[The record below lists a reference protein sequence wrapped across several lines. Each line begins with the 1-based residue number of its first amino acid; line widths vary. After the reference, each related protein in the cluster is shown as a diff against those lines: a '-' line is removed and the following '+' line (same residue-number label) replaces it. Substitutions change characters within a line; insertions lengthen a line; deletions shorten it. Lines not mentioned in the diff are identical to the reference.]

1 VNNGIEELE
10 KEILT
15 GGNEIKKSVEKLLG
29 FNLEIN
35 EVATELEKILKKIPE
50 LRKKKEI
57 LKLEKSVSRYSEKL
71 QESGVSR
78 GLIDF
83 IVGKRR
89 EKIQSKDFNLT
100 LWQIYEIEKK
110 LKIFDKS
117 GPEIFSLSS
126 SLLKTDDID
135 EIEVITRKMRANIDV
150 ESSLKKEIVKQETIL
165 KFVEEGGF
173 EEKKA
178 VCELLNQKTLS
189 DAIKKNIITEDVL
202 NKKLKK
208 LEGEM
213 TEFQKEVIKLL
224 TAREKKL
231 KETLAGRPPFL
242 AGFFSDY
249 LVNPISWTFGVLGTL
264 IIILYALE
272 KFLINFFSQNVPAI
286 YEFLYST
293 GITAL
298 CARIK
303 TSSALLTGFIF
314 ILVAGLARKL
324 DQYLK
329 KIY

>member
-1 VNNGIEELE
+1 VNERFEELE
-10 KEILT
+10 KEILSDK
-15 GGNEIKKSVEKLLG
+15 NEIKKSIEKLLG

-35 EVATELEKILKKIPE
+35 EVAMELEKILKRIPE

-57 LKLEKSVSRYSEKL
+57 LKLEKSALKYSEKL

-89 EKIQSKDFNLT
+89 EKIQSKEFALT
-100 LWQIYEIEKK
+100 LWQVYEIERK
-110 LKIFDKS
+110 LKIFEKS
-117 GPEIFSLSS
+117 GAEVFSLSS
-126 SLLKTDDID
+126 TLLKTDDID
-135 EIEVITRKMRANIDV
+135 EIEVIARKMRANVSV
-150 ESSLKKEIVKQETIL
+150 ESPLKKEIVKQEMIL

-178 VCELLNQKTLS
+178 VSELLNQKTLS
-189 DAIKKNIITEDVL
+189 DAIKKKIITEDVL

-213 TEFQKEVIKLL
+213 TKFQKEIIKLL
-224 TAREKKL
+224 TAEKKKL
-231 KETLAGRPPFL
+231 KETLTRRPPFL
-242 AGFFSDY
+242 VSFFSDY

-264 IIILYALE
+264 IIVLYALE

-286 YEFLYST
+286 YNFLSST

-298 CARIK
+298 CTYIK
-303 TSSALLTGFIF
+303 TSSVLLTGFIF
-314 ILVAGLARKL
+314 ILVAGLVRKL
-324 DQYLK
+324 DQHIK